1 MLVEQGAG
9 AVGSAVVQ
17 GQIPE
22 PSQRLVFVL
31 ALLVGVIGGVYG
43 IGGGSILAPI
53 LLALGLSVFD
63 VAGAALAA
71 TFLTSVVGVITYQVL
86 QLQHG
91 GTIAPD
97 WTLGLAMG
105 AAGLAGSYTGA
116 RLQPHMPETLIR
128 RLLGVLVLCV
138 AVRYLIDGVSL

>member
-1 MLVEQGAG
+1 MAHHPWRAPTRPRPGRAAPSGRVAFSLAL
-9 AVGSAVVQ
+9 AVGVV
-17 GQIPE
+17 
-22 PSQRLVFVL
+22 
-31 ALLVGVIGGVYG
+31 GGIYG

-53 LLALGLSVFD
+53 LLALGLSVYE

-71 TFLTSVVGVITYQVL
+71 TFITSVAGVLTYQFL

-97 WTLGLAMG
+97 WMLGLAMG

-116 RLQPHMPETLIR
+116 QLQPRLPEVLIR
-128 RLLGVLVLCV
+128 RLLGILVLLI
-138 AVRYLIDGVSL
+138 AARYLTQV